1 MLIID
6 VIFGLFMIL
15 IIDVICRMDD
25 TYSDFDW
32 TWIDDSSCYGRS
44 WTDTLPF
51 SNFDI
56 GPSDMGEDDLYTN
69 EILFSIFDP
78 SKFNY
83 LIY

>member
-1 MLIID
+1 MIFIFH
-6 VIFGLFMIL
+6 VIGRL
-15 IIDVICRMDD
+15 DD